1 MRNDS
6 VARLAQVD
14 LNLLT
19 VFRALDEARSVTRA
33 AKALGVSQPALSHA
47 LRRLRE
53 AFDDAMFVR
62 TPSGMVPTPRAETLA
77 PIIRETL
84 ARVERDILGRGDA
97 FRPET
102 LTRTFR
108 VQATDFVEALLVPKL
123 LETLRI
129 AAPSVSVSLV
139 PTQFGRFG
147 PTLPREPLFSGACD
161 LAIAG
166 YSSDLPDGFY
176 QQRLFVDRFACA
188 VRKGHPRIA
197 AKRKLTLDTYCEIP
211 HVLIAP
217 GGELRG
223 AVDRALDRVR
233 RTRRVAVGVS
243 GFLVAGFIVSRTD
256 AVLTAPSRLI
266 ALLAESL
273 SLAMF
278 EPPIALTQVQV
289 VQAWHARNHEDAAHK
304 WLRETLRELL
314 R

>member
-1 MRNDS
+1 MKNVS

-19 VFRALDEARSVTRA
+19 VFRALDETRSVTRA
-33 AKALGVSQPALSHA
+33 AKALGVSQPAASHA

-53 AFDDAMFVR
+53 AFDDAMFIR
-62 TPSGMVPTPRAETLA
+62 TPRGMVLTPRAEALA
-77 PIIRETL
+77 PLIRETL
-84 ARVERDILGRGDA
+84 TRVEHDILGGAHD
-97 FRPET
+97 FRPEA

-123 LETLRI
+123 LETLGS
-129 AAPSVSVSLV
+129 AAPLASVSLV

-147 PTLPREPLFSGACD
+147 PALPREALFTGACD

-166 YSSDLPDGFY
+166 FSSDLPEGFY

-197 AKRKLTLDTYCEIP
+197 GKRKLTLDAYCSVP

-223 AVDRALDRVR
+223 GVDRALERVGR
-233 RTRRVAVGVS
+233 ARRVVVGVS
-243 GFLVAGFIVSRTD
+243 GFLIAGFIASQSD

-266 ALLAESL
+266 ALMAESL
-273 SLAMF
+273 SLVTF
-278 EPPIALTQVQV
+278 EPPLAMTQVHV
-289 VQAWHARNHEDAAHK
+289 VQAWHARNHEDAAHR
-304 WLRETLRELL
+304 WLRESIRELL